1 MSRSLLL
8 GIEAPAGV
16 ILAAPGPLALGSP
29 YYVDPY
35 GSTYTRTLP
44 RMGNK
49 TVYVREDDAALWDR
63 AERFAKAR
71 RLSMSALI
79 MTALEQY
86 LADEDR
92 A

>member
-1 MSRSLLL
+1 
-8 GIEAPAGV
+8 
-16 ILAAPGPLALGSP
+16 
-29 YYVDPY
+29 
-35 GSTYTRTLP
+35 
-44 RMGNK
+44 MGNK